1 MIPLVVDD
9 NVNDDNNS
17 IVNDDNDYD
26 DNNGIGSKKDGF
38 LDEYN
43 EEGSS
48 SSPLHLTSSSSS
60 SSSSS
65 YKNNRTKT
73 KSMMMVTLVVKKCS
87 FYTQNRKYYMLGLLA
102 AIFVTSLTFAVSLF
116 GTRRTP
122 ILRFRIGNEYD
133 NFSSSSS
140 TYSDKNKNR
149 TFQIMQ
155 ITDIHLG
162 EAEFTDWGPAQ
173 DEKTMK
179 LLDKMFEYEKP
190 DLIVLGGDQLTANNC
205 RGNCTKYYQI
215 LGQFLSNYR
224 IPWATIMG
232 NHDDMDFEV
241 NDGTGTIIPHSYTRR
256 ELLQVD
262 QRFPLSLSQNSP
274 DYLTGVT
281 NYVLDVLDPITNQ
294 PALQIFFLDSGGG
307 SIREAIENDQVQ
319 WLREAVTSGVS
330 TTTSVSTT
338 MAVPSVA
345 FQHIPTSAHKYV
357 DDSCF
362 GYQGEGVAQLEY
374 DGGIVDVM
382 IESDRFHF
390 LAVGHNH
397 GNDVRP
403 LVCAL
408 LSELH
413 IFSSFTILFS
423 CSCITSTK
431 KCYVT
436 F

>member
-60 SSSSS
+60 SSS
-65 YKNNRTKT
+65 
-73 KSMMMVTLVVKKCS
+73 
-87 FYTQNRKYYMLGLLA
+87 F
-102 AIFVTSLTFAVSLF
+102 F

-241 NDGTGTIIPHSYTRR
+241 NDGTGTIIPP
-256 ELLQVD
+256 LLHETC
-262 QRFPLSLSQNSP
+262 LSLSQNSP

-397 GNDVRP
+397 GNDYCCPHNQENELYLCFGRHSGYGGYGKWDRGVRMYEF
-403 LVCAL
+403 L
-408 LSELH
+408 LTNDSRNDKNDAN
-413 IFSSFTILFS
+413 F
-423 CSCITSTK
+423 K
-431 KCYVT
+431 
-436 F
+436 